1 MTGHRLHFN
10 DSKKSLALY
19 WAKSGSSQLGLHCV
33 SHTHTHTRLHASL
46 SSFHWPDKP
55 SQFGGLFNVQNFQF
69 LPLTFHCSAASRILT
84 YYSPHLCLTYLWA
97 VMSLEP
103 GRQTDYFDALINQS
117 FNLSVIWLTLLHL
130 KSNACAELVICTSLS
145 WRIWKSSTPPV
156 SIKSLFRT
164 ASENPINLIHKHVM
178 QGKSPLTK
186 QTLQLLAKMSLVFLF
201 MIKLLLAVPFYTRG
215 HMFGALP
222 DGLQRDLCPPS
233 QNRTGNRWLVGW
245 TCKTAN
251 SSKITHSNL
260 TWPCTAVADLYSIK
274 GGKGGGYTILDS
286 HTWLSHTVKTG

>member
-10 DSKKSLALY
+10 DSKKIPGLILSQVWKQPTWAALR
-19 WAKSGSSQLGLHCV
+19 LTH
-33 SHTHTHTRLHASL
+33 SHT
-46 SSFHWPDKP
+46 P

-69 LPLTFHCSAASRILT
+69 LSLTFHCSAASRIFT

-103 GRQTDYFDALINQS
+103 GNQTDYFDALINQS

-130 KSNACAELVICTSLS
+130 KSNACAELVICTTLS

-186 QTLQLLAKMSLVFLF
+186 QTLQLLAKIRLVFLC

-222 DGLQRDLCPPS
+222 DGLQRDLCPPP
-233 QNRTGNRWLVGW
+233 RTKLVIVGLLGERVKQQILQRSP
-245 TCKTAN
+245 T
-251 SSKITHSNL
+251 
-260 TWPCTAVADLYSIK
+260 
-274 GGKGGGYTILDS
+274 TIS
-286 HTWLSHTVKTG
+286 HDPVLL